1 LTARRRAREL
11 AFRVAYEADANHD
24 AVDVVWQRLRDEEPL
39 GKDPQELV
47 DDIVRGL
54 ARDPA
59 AVDARI
65 TAAAEHWPLDRMS
78 ATDRAVLRS
87 AAAELSARAGT
98 PARVVLDE
106 AIDIARRFGSEDSA
120 RFVNGV
126 LDRIARTLRPEEF
139 KP

>member
-1 LTARRRAREL
+1 MTARRRAREL
-11 AFRVAYEADANHD
+11 AFRVAYEADANRD
-24 AVDVVWQRLRDEEPL
+24 AVEVVWRRLRDEEPL
-39 GKDPQELV
+39 GEDPQALV
-47 DDIVRGL
+47 DDIVAAL

-65 TAAAEHWPLDRMS
+65 AAAAEHWPIDRMS
-78 ATDRAVLRS
+78 ATDRAVLR
-87 AAAELSARAGT
+87 AASAELSERAGT

-126 LDRIARTLRPEEF
+126 LDRIARNLRPEEF
-139 KP
+139 KA